1 MELCQSFPRL
11 DPFGGI
17 SISFVVKSASQPN
30 IIFPAETKIICL
42 TLELPWSQVTCD
54 LREIEESKRQLF
66 SSEISNERKKR
77 KRDRKKLLN
86 RTCRLLDADSLH
98 EAPVDLGAGVLEVHV
113 GLLGRHPLHPVL
125 PGEGHR
131 VLDLK

>member
-1 MELCQSFPRL
+1 MNFIQWKWFSDFEPFFSSNFLMRKIIENILCPAYLQETMELCQSFPRL

-54 LREIEESKRQLF
+54 LKEIEESKRQLF

-77 KRDRKKLLN
+77 KRDRKY
-86 RTCRLLDADSLH
+86 C
-98 EAPVDLGAGVLEVHV
+98 
-113 GLLGRHPLHPVL
+113 
-125 PGEGHR
+125 
-131 VLDLK
+131 